1 VLTKSADL
9 LREISS
15 NSTLR
20 ATATA
25 LAPPN
30 MHAAALRTASRVPRV
45 PRAPQLGR
53 ALLSTAPPSPGP
65 LAGKL
70 GSTVSVDPVRGQGH
84 TRRFG
89 FRYVAHAHCSEARLL
104 GCARYA
110 HRWRR

>member
-1 VLTKSADL
+1 MLTQSADL

-20 ATATA
+20 ASATA

-45 PRAPQLGR
+45 PQLGR

-70 GSTVSVDPVRGQGH
+70 GSTVSVDPVGGQVH

-89 FRYVAHAHCSEARLL
+89 FRYVAHAHRSEARLL
-104 GCARYA
+104 GCASR
-110 HRWRR
+110 